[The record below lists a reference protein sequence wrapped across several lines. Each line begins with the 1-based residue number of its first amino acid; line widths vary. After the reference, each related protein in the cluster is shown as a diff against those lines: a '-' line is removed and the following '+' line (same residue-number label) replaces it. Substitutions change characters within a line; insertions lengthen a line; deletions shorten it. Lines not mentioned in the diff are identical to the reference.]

1 MLALGLQRKS
11 IEDVEVRLVPLDD
24 RFHSF
29 NTLEQREL
37 SLPVNQAL
45 ALLVKIVR
53 KISKRLVEI
62 QKAVVSASV
71 PDLRNAK
78 TSGLLPTASTSRLE
92 DAGAAAAGPGKK
104 PVEEWQPSVSA
115 SIEKELEEAGGQVD
129 SELRERQKALLDSL
143 DLRK

>member
-1 MLALGLQRKS
+1 
-11 IEDVEVRLVPLDD
+11 
-24 RFHSF
+24 
-29 NTLEQREL
+29 
-37 SLPVNQAL
+37 VNQAL

-71 PDLRNAK
+71 PDLRTK
-78 TSGLLPTASTSRLE
+78 TSGGGLLPTASTSRVE
-92 DAGAAAAGPGKK
+92 DVEEEGGAPAKK

-115 SIEKELEEAGGQVD
+115 TIEKELEDAGHVD
-129 SELRERQKALLDSL
+129 SELRERQRAMLDSL